1 MSGRECSSRQE
12 LAEPHRFPH
21 RLQLFFGIA
30 AEFRALRLTP
40 LTIPRPRLP
49 LSMPV
54 SNDFVARLT
63 KSQRQ
68 LHAFIFSLVWNPA
81 DADDILQE
89 TNLVLLQ
96 KAEAFDGS
104 RDFLPWA
111 LQFARFQTLAALK
124 RQQRL
129 RLVFDDALARTL
141 ADEATAAEPVLDARR
156 LALATCLQKLPRDQR
171 DLLVKRY
178 EPAASVAGLAAA
190 IRVTP
195 KALSDRLRRIR
206 QVLLECVTK
215 TLAEE
220 AVA

>member
-1 MSGRECSSRQE
+1 M
-12 LAEPHRFPH
+12 
-21 RLQLFFGIA
+21 
-30 AEFRALRLTP
+30 
-40 LTIPRPRLP
+40 
-49 LSMPV
+49 
-54 SNDFVARLT
+54 
-63 KSQRQ
+63 
-68 LHAFIFSLVWNPA
+68 
-81 DADDILQE
+81 
-89 TNLVLLQ
+89 LLQ
-96 KAEAFDGS
+96 KAEAFDGT
-104 RDFLPWA
+104 REFLPWA

-156 LALATCLQKLPRDQR
+156 LALATCLQKLPPDQR

-206 QVLLECVTK
+206 HVLLECVTK